1 MEGLVLKW
9 CTHPGT
15 RYSPTSARPLCSIS
29 CTQWTTIAGTCGMHV
44 GQKEA
49 WSASCSEGVWLA
61 NGGGGGGGGGGVS
74 NGKIL
79 PSKC

>member
-1 MEGLVLKW
+1 MEGLVLKL

-15 RYSPTSARPLCSIS
+15 RYSPTSAWPLCSIS
-29 CTQWTTIAGTCGMHV
+29 CTQWTTIAGTRGMHV

-61 NGGGGGGGGGGVS
+61 KGGSVMGKFYHQGVD
-74 NGKIL
+74 
-79 PSKC
+79 

>member
-49 WSASCSEGVWLA
+49 WSASCSQEGV
-61 NGGGGGGGGGGVS
+61 VS
-74 NGKIL
+74 KGEWPVKFSIGF
-79 PSKC
+79 